1 MINLKEIL
9 FIILL
14 LTIVI
19 GSIIDLVTD
28 YAHHASRWHLVAE
41 ACIVVLSISG
51 LTYLLSEIWKRRRE
65 NQKLTNKLKVTQ
77 KDLSATQARLKEA
90 GKHYSHIIQ
99 EQFGEWQLT
108 ASEREVALLLL
119 KGLSFKEIA
128 EIRETL
134 EKTVR
139 QQASSVYK
147 KSGIPGRH
155 EFAAYFFEDF
165 LY

>member
-14 LTIVI
+14 LTIVV
-19 GSIIDLVTD
+19 GSMIDLLTD
-28 YAHHASRWHLVAE
+28 YAHHASRWHLLVE
-41 ACIVVLSISG
+41 ACIILFSISG
-51 LTYLLSEIWKRRRE
+51 LTYLLREIWERKRE
-65 NQKLTNKLKVTQ
+65 NQKLKNKLSVAQ

-90 GKHYSHIIQ
+90 GKQYSHIIQ

-108 ASEREVALLLL
+108 TSECEVALLLL